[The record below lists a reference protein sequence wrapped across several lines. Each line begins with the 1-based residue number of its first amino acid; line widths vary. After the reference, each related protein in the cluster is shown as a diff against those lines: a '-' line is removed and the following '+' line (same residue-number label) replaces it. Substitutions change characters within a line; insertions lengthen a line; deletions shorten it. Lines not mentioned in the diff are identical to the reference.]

1 MSGRALAEAGRLILV
16 RHCRFESLTFAVG
29 LDSLS
34 SLSAA
39 LFHVKKDSVS
49 AYQDAL
55 VARRREFVTRDGR
68 EEF

>member
-1 MSGRALAEAGRLILV
+1 
-16 RHCRFESLTFAVG
+16 LTFAVG

-34 SLSAA
+34 SLSVA

-55 VARRREFVTRDGR
+55 VARRREFVTRDVR